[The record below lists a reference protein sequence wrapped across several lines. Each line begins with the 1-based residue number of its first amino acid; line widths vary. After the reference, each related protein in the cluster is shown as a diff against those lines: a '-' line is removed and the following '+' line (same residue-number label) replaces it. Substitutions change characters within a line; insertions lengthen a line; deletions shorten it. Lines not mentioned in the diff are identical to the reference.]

1 MDKTERGTQMHFMW
15 FTERAYHYDLET
27 DPVRYRDL
35 ENEVIRKRSFY
46 GTPNRFFDR
55 AHGAKLLNQYL
66 DEKIYTDAE
75 LLNFDGVMLNEH
87 HGTPFCLGAVM
98 DVEASIVAKTTKRVK
113 IALLGN
119 PVPTV
124 SNALRLAEELAMIDL
139 ISNGRMITGWVR
151 GAGSEQLANNAN
163 PAYNREMFE
172 EGVDFIV
179 KSWTTPGPFRYE
191 GKHFHFRHVNPWV
204 LPLQTPHPPFWI
216 PGLISPETAAWCAKR
231 RYPYVALATRLEPTL
246 ELWDFY
252 NQAAAREGY
261 QAGPENFG
269 YLQPVMVADTQE
281 RAEEMGKRILYG
293 GAFAHFARPEWMFPP
308 GYNSKA
314 ATRRLAQTN
323 FGANAAAKPLY
334 GDGGEQTEAEIE
346 AVKNTIYQGYPDV
359 LKDMVMIAGTPDIVI
374 PKLKK
379 VLDILRPGIFSF
391 WLDGPVP
398 FKDRKRCLELLNR
411 DVIPALREHG
421 KKLGLVDP
429 FTRAPGSVPLHGGKP
444 EPVSD
449 PAALAALAA

>member
-1 MDKTERGTQMHFMW
+1 MHFMW
-15 FTERAYHYDLET
+15 FTERAYHYDPET
-27 DPVRYRDL
+27 EPDRYREL
-35 ENEVIRKRSFY
+35 ENEVVRKRSFY
-46 GTPNRFFDR
+46 GTPNRLFDR

-75 LLNFDGVMLNEH
+75 LMNFDGVMLNEH

-172 EGVDFIV
+172 EGVDFII
-179 KSWTTPGPFRYE
+179 KAWTTPGPFRYE

-216 PGLISPETAAWCAKR
+216 PGLISPETAQWCAKR

-281 RAEEMGKRILYG
+281 RAEELGKRILYG

-308 GYNSKA
+308 GYNSKE
-314 ATRRLAQTN
+314 ATRRLARSN

-334 GDGGEQTEAEIE
+334 GAGGEDSDEAVE
-346 AVKNTIYQGYPDV
+346 AVKQTIYSGYPDV
-359 LKDMVMIAGTPDIVI
+359 LKDMVMIAGTPDNVV

-379 VLDILRPGIFSF
+379 VMDILRPGIFSF

-398 FKDRKRCLELLNR
+398 AKDRLRCLELLNL

-429 FTRAPGSVPLHGGKP
+429 FHCLPGSRPLRGSTP
-444 EPVSD
+444 DPVSD
-449 PAALAALAA
+449 AEALAAIA

>member
-1 MDKTERGTQMHFMW
+1 MHFMW

-27 DPVRYRDL
+27 SPGKYEEL
-35 ENEVIRKRSFY
+35 ENEVVRKRSFY

-98 DVEASIVAKTTKRVK
+98 DVEASVLAKTTKRVK

-124 SNALRLAEELAMIDL
+124 ANALRLAEELAMIDL

-172 EGVDFIV
+172 EGIDLII
-179 KSWTTPGPFRYE
+179 KAWTTPGPFRYE

-216 PGLISPETAAWCAKR
+216 PGLISPDTVQWCAKR

-281 RAEEMGKRILYG
+281 RAEELGKRILYG

-308 GYNSKA
+308 GYNSKE
-314 ATRRLAQTN
+314 ATRRLARSN
-323 FGANAAAKPLY
+323 FGVNASAKPLY
-334 GDGGEQTEAEIE
+334 GDGGEESKEAIE
-346 AVKNTIYQGYPDV
+346 AVKNTIYSGYPDV
-359 LKDMVMIAGTPDIVI
+359 LKDMVMIAGTPDNVI

-379 VLDILRPGIFSF
+379 VMDILRPGIFSF

-398 FKDRKRCLELLNR
+398 FKDRQRCLELLNR

-429 FTRAPGSVPLHGGKP
+429 FTCTPGSRPLRSGTP

-449 PAALAALAA
+449 PAALAELAA

>member
-1 MDKTERGTQMHFMW
+1 MHFMW
-15 FTERAYHYDLET
+15 FTERAYHYDLDTHPEQ
-27 DPVRYRDL
+27 YRVL
-35 ENEVIRKRSFY
+35 EDEIIRKRSFY

-55 AHGAKLLNQYL
+55 KHGAKILNQYL

-75 LLNFDGVMLNEH
+75 LMNFDGVMLNEH

-98 DVEASIVAKTTKRVK
+98 DVEASVIAKATKRIK

-172 EGVDFIV
+172 EGIDFIV
-179 KSWTTPGPFRYE
+179 KAWTTPGPFRYE
-191 GKHFHFRHVNPWV
+191 GKHFHFRMVNPWV
-204 LPLQTPHPPFWI
+204 LPLQEPHPPFWI
-216 PGLISPETAAWCAKR
+216 PGLISPDTARWCAQR

-252 NQAAAREGY
+252 SQAAAREGY

-269 YLQPVMVADTQE
+269 YLQPVLVADTQE
-281 RAEEMGKRILYG
+281 KAEELGKRILYG

-308 GYNSKA
+308 GYNSKE

-323 FGANAAAKPLY
+323 FGVNAAAKPLY
-334 GDGGEQTEAEIE
+334 GEGGEDSPEEIA
-346 AVKNTIYQGYPDV
+346 AVKKIIYDGYPDV
-359 LKDMVMIAGTPDIVI
+359 LKDLVMIAGTPDSVI

-379 VLDILRPGIFSF
+379 VMDILRPGIFSF

-398 FKDRKRCLELLNR
+398 FKDRQRCLQLLNN
-411 DVIPALREHG
+411 DVIPALRDYG
-421 KKLGLVDP
+421 KKLGLVSP
-429 FTRAPGSVPLHGGKP
+429 YQRTPGSVPLRGSKP
-444 EPVSD
+444 EPVSN
-449 PAALAALAA
+449 PAALAELAA